1 MTNSYWL
8 KQWQQLAVM
17 LDAGLSIESALLALD
32 RSGSKYSNVIRLVA
46 HDVKLGIK
54 LSASLKKN
62 RLIRDADELVLQ
74 IAEKAGKL
82 PDGLNFLAN
91 RQLAWQQNIDHLQ
104 SGLWLPKVLLILGA
118 FAGLLIH
125 VLAENM
131 NAFQAAWQ
139 VLPVLVCTWGLIWL
153 LVFLIKQDCLT
164 WLSLLWRFKAIR
176 QCIKLYQLNFEQN
189 FYRLLIWQTDSGIP
203 IDQALRNMSIL
214 LSDKDFKQKIL
225 SCASKVNQG
234 EDLLESLNE
243 HCLILSHELKRVMST
258 AMQAGAFEKAML
270 HHIHWQ
276 RQTCGDYA
284 QQFFKWLPRFFYLIA
299 LLAISRMMI
308 V

>member
-1 MTNSYWL
+1 MTNSDWP

-17 LDAGLSIESALLALD
+17 LDAGLSVESALLALD
-32 RSGSKYSNVIRLVA
+32 RSGSKYSNIIRLVA

-91 RQLAWQQNIDHLQ
+91 RQLAWKQNIDHLQ
-104 SGLWLPKVLLILGA
+104 SGLWLPKILLILGA

-125 VLAENM
+125 VLSENM

-139 VLPVLVCTWGLIWL
+139 VLPVLVYTWGLMWL

-225 SCASKVNQG
+225 SCAGKVNQG

-243 HCLILSHELKRVMST
+243 HYLILSDELKRVLRT

-270 HHIHWQ
+270 HHIDWQ
-276 RQTCGDYA
+276 RQTCSDYA
-284 QQFFKWLPRFFYLIA
+284 KQFFKWLPRFFYLIA